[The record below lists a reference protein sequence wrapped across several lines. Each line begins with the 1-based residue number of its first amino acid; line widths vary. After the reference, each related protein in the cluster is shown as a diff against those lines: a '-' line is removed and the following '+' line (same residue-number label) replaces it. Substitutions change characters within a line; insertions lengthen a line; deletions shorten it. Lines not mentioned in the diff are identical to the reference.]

1 MRSKMHRTLRRTAV
15 GAGALLLAL
24 GTVGCTGGDEEPDGQ
39 QTSATSRAAED
50 GSTASATPESSDGGG
65 EKSASPF
72 SEEELGA
79 ASQRFVDVLQVID
92 DQDWEAACGFVLDPT
107 TGKAPEGERLQ
118 ECADGVEPAMAG
130 HADQLQPGMFDGV
143 DPSMVQASDN
153 GDDTVSLSVIGEDLD
168 IPMVQ
173 GEDGQWY
180 LSIPF

>member
-1 MRSKMHRTLRRTAV
+1 M

-24 GTVGCTGGDEEPDGQ
+24 GAVGCTGGDEEPDGQ
-39 QTSATSRAAED
+39 QASTTAESAGE
-50 GSTASATPESSDGGG
+50 GSTASTTPAPSDGGG
-65 EKSASPF
+65 EKATSPF

-143 DPSMVQASDN
+143 EPSMVQASDN
-153 GDDTVSLSVIGEDLD
+153 GDDTVSLSVMGEGLD

-173 GEDGQWY
+173 GQDGQWY

>member
-1 MRSKMHRTLRRTAV
+1 MSSTMQRTMHRTAA

-24 GTVGCTGGDEEPDGQ
+24 GAVGCTGGDEEPDGQ
-39 QTSATSRAAED
+39 RTGATSTVAED
-50 GSTASATPESSDGGG
+50 GSTASEAPEASDGGG
-65 EKSASPF
+65 EKATSPF

-107 TGKAPEGERLQ
+107 TGTAPEGERLQ

-130 HADQLQPGMFDGV
+130 HADQIQPGMFDAV
-143 DPSMVQASDN
+143 EPSMVQASDN
-153 GDDTVSLSVIGEDLD
+153 GDDSVSLSVMGEDLD

-173 GEDGQWY
+173 GDDGQWY